1 MIEMFI
7 EFLFNLGTI
16 GGDYNMGVAPF
27 LVPML
32 ISGGLS
38 LGSNLFAGAQNA
50 KKGREMDRIIKARSN
65 DLTGWYKNNYYKDFM
80 ETDTALSTLSNLKS
94 QMRDSLKNLSGNAV
108 KRGATTESNVASR
121 GELMKQYARAIN
133 QLAGYGTQYQRGIR
147 QDYLQNMSY
156 LDQLRLNRLQ
166 GGQQSISNMAGNMTG
181 SLSNLASIYAM
192 GGMGGGAGGG
202 ADGANLGYTGGVSY
216 NKGWQ
221 SDALKRL
228 GY

>member
-1 MIEMFI
+1 MIEMFL

-16 GGDYNMGVAPF
+16 GGDYNMGNP
-27 LVPML
+27 LLLPML

-38 LGSNLFAGAQNA
+38 LASNLFAGAQNA
-50 KKGREMDRIIKARSN
+50 KKGREMDRIIKARS
-65 DLTGWYKNNYYKDFM
+65 DDFTGWYKNNYYKDFM

-94 QMRDSLKNLSGNAV
+94 QMGDSLKNLSGNAV

-133 QLAGYGTQYQRGIR
+133 QLAGYGTQYKRGIR
-147 QDYLQNMSY
+147 QDYMQNMSY

>member
-1 MIEMFI
+1 MIEMFL

-16 GGDYNMGVAPF
+16 GGDYNMGNPL

-38 LGSNLFAGAQNA
+38 LASNLFAGAQNA
-50 KKGREMDRIIKARSN
+50 KKGREMDRIIKARSD

-94 QMRDSLKNLSGNAV
+94 QMGDSLKNLSGNAV

-133 QLAGYGTQYQRGIR
+133 QLAGYGTQYKRGIR
-147 QDYLQNMSY
+147 QDYMQNMSY

>member
-16 GGDYNMGVAPF
+16 GGDYNMGNP
-27 LVPML
+27 LLLPML

-38 LGSNLFAGAQNA
+38 LASNLFAGAQNA
-50 KKGREMDRIIKARSN
+50 KKGREMDRIIKARSD

-94 QMRDSLKNLSGNAV
+94 QMGDSLKNLSGNAV

-133 QLAGYGTQYQRGIR
+133 QLAGYGTQYKRGIR
-147 QDYLQNMSY
+147 QDYMQNMSY

-181 SLSNLASIYAM
+181 SYL
-192 GGMGGGAGGG
+192 
-202 ADGANLGYTGGVSY
+202 T
-216 NKGWQ
+216 
-221 SDALKRL
+221 
-228 GY
+228 

>member
-1 MIEMFI
+1 MIEMFL

-16 GGDYNMGVAPF
+16 GGDYNMGVNPL

-50 KKGREMDRIIKARSN
+50 KKGREMDRIIKERSN

-94 QMRDSLKNLSGNAV
+94 QMGDSLKNLSGNAV

-147 QDYLQNMSY
+147 QDYMQNMSY

-166 GGQQSISNMAGNMTG
+166 GGQQSMSNMAGNMTG

-221 SDALKRL
+221 SAALKRL